1 MRCLTAAGAAAAMEG
16 GSVGCVIWTVTGG
29 GRFASILYAI
39 LMTGCHLLI
48 LPLYVTYVMRWYGA
62 GFDGGPLLCLLV
74 ALVTVGTAPLMWT
87 RTTFMLGE
95 LRRGVAS
102 GVFVEEDSKKIR

>member
-1 MRCLTAAGAAAAMEG
+1 MVFVGTRPCRARPAASRASAAATA
-16 GSVGCVIWTVTGG
+16 SGG
-29 GRFASILYAI
+29 GRVASVLYAI
-39 LMTGCHLLI
+39 LMTGCHVLI
-48 LPLYVTYVMRWYGA
+48 LPLYITYVLRWAGA

-74 ALVTVGTAPLMWT
+74 ALVTLGTAPLMWT